1 MIKENYECIKSQIT
15 DRTKIIAVTKYHTV
29 EETLEAYEA
38 GIRDFGENRTEGF
51 LEKRKALPDDANLHY
66 IGTLQ
71 SRKVKHI
78 IDDLYYLHSLDR
90 ESIAKKIEQYSDHI
104 VKCFIQVN
112 VSGEES
118 KHGLTP
124 DQVPDFLERLS
135 TYSKVEIIGLM
146 TMAPATDDATLIAEV
161 FDRMAQLRET
171 LQQSNSDNL
180 NISELSMGMSN
191 DYQIAAEKG
200 ATYVRIGSKIME
212 SR

>member
-1 MIKENYECIKSQIT
+1 MKENYECIKSQIT